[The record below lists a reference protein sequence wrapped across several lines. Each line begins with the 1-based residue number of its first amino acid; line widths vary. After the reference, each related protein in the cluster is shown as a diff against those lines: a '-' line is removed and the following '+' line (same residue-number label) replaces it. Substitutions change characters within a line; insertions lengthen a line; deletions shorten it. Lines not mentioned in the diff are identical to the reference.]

1 MARAGLPLRQGDF
14 DGIRYA
20 VAKWGRR
27 AGGDRRD
34 RQLRARIGSARR
46 DLVGDQPNKFR
57 DWRSASA
64 VCADARFASSSVAAR
79 GRAAAVLRSVR
90 RRFMRESSCR
100 GEMRPGAGPLRRE
113 AGQGGLDSSPRA
125 DDGARAASRRFAGRR
140 TDAMQGQFRKR
151 RARKKARW
159 RQDADDARSCLA
171 YRPIFPAR
179 RCRWRPVVAGSHQ
192 ANRPNPIKSAS
203 GLRNAHKPGAYWR
216 NPPGCRCSPPRRR
229 PSTRCR
235 TLSARSPRRR
245 NPFAWRRSS
254 RRSSPIG

>member
-79 GRAAAVLRSVR
+79 GGAGSIRRCAPMAARGRHRDPVRRAANRI
-90 RRFMRESSCR
+90 
-100 GEMRPGAGPLRRE
+100 
-113 AGQGGLDSSPRA
+113 
-125 DDGARAASRRFAGRR
+125 
-140 TDAMQGQFRKR
+140 TMQGQFRKR
-151 RARKKARW
+151 HARKEAPW

-179 RCRWRPVVAGSHQ
+179 RCRSQLVVAGSHQ
-192 ANRPNPIKSAS
+192 ANGPNPIKSAY
-203 GLRNAHKPGAYWR
+203 GLRNAHKPGAYWT
-216 NPPGCRCSPPRRR
+216 NLPGCRCSPPRRR